1 MTINHKTDDRQCFLD
16 ILRVAATCAVVLLHT
31 VTGIMDTVDM
41 TPYPLEK
48 KVFLIALDWITWCVP
63 VFLLISGYL
72 FLHPGRRITFLQMLT
87 KYCKRILLA
96 LFLFGIPYA
105 CLEQIMAEGTFRP
118 TMAGE
123 AVLLVLQGR
132 SWSHMWYLY
141 LILFLYLITP
151 ALKLLLRKI
160 PDSALYV
167 ILGVLFAGSSILPFV
182 KKLFS
187 LDELFTLPDGGI
199 YLFYYL
205 CGYLFVKYPGK
216 ENKREGAGKG
226 ASRKTRELVFW
237 GAVFACVLLAAGM
250 AASRIV
256 WDDTVQM
263 AYNYPFTVLL
273 SLLLMWIF
281 REREGKEKEK
291 HRACW
296 QSAGALCFGV
306 YLIHPVFVN
315 LYYKFLGLTP
325 LNFPKEALVFGW
337 IPRIFLSLPLFF
349 LAVLVPA
356 FLGAFVLRKIPVLR
370 KYVL

>member
-1 MTINHKTDDRQCFLD
+1 MVFVFDLIPVSD
-16 ILRVAATCAVVLLHT
+16 HT
-31 VTGIMDTVDM
+31 GVKASA
-41 TPYPLEK
+41 EK
-48 KVFLIALDWITWCVP
+48 NT
-63 VFLLISGYL
+63 
-72 FLHPGRRITFLQMLT
+72 R
-87 KYCKRILLA
+87 
-96 LFLFGIPYA
+96 FGFVRY
-105 CLEQIMAEGTFRP
+105 F
-118 TMAGE
+118 
-123 AVLLVLQGR
+123 
-132 SWSHMWYLY
+132 
-141 LILFLYLITP
+141 
-151 ALKLLLRKI
+151 
-160 PDSALYV
+160 
-167 ILGVLFAGSSILPFV
+167 GVLFAGSSILPFV

-205 CGYLFVKYPGK
+205 CGYLFAKYPGK

-281 REREGKEKEK
+281 REREGKEKENTGLAGK
-291 HRACW
+291 
-296 QSAGALCFGV
+296 SAGALCFGV

-337 IPRIFLSLPLFF
+337 IPRIFCRCRFSFWRSWFRHFWEPLCFGKSGSAKVRALNMRFEENKSF
-349 LAVLVPA
+349 LEITFP
-356 FLGAFVLRKIPVLR
+356 PP
-370 KYVL
+370 